1 MCPSKQGHPYLG
13 KCEMNPMPDRS
24 NVIGPAT
31 TASLRGGRGLEDRGG
46 DTDTTVFAAGEC
58 EDAGDRTK

>member
-1 MCPSKQGHPYLG
+1 
-13 KCEMNPMPDRS
+13 MNPMPDRS